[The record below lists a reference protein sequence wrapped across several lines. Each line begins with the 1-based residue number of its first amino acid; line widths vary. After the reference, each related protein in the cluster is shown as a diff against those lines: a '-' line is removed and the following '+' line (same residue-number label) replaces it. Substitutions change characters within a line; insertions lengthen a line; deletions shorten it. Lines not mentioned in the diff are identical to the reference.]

1 VIAQNAIPR
10 HLGLAAGVMLGLAIG
25 AGAGVTALLGV
36 LGDAEGLGAVLWA
49 IAGFS
54 ALGLVLA
61 LPLPAERRS
70 VPLPAATA

>member
-1 VIAQNAIPR
+1 
-10 HLGLAAGVMLGLAIG
+10 
-25 AGAGVTALLGV
+25 VTALLGV

-61 LPLPAERRS
+61 LPLPAERRP